1 MMKDRPGGDEV
12 DDGADVEAQSLEQH
26 VWLTSSSLGVLTSS
40 DDGDEILS
48 DKFFTLFGLK

>member
-1 MMKDRPGGDEV
+1 MDGPGGDQV
-12 DDGADVEAQSLEQH
+12 DDGDDVKAQSLEQN
-26 VWLTSSSLGVLTSS
+26 VWLTSSSLGILTSS

>member
-1 MMKDRPGGDEV
+1 MDGPGGNEV

-26 VWLTSSSLGVLTSS
+26 VWLASSSLGFSTSS